1 MISPLLAYAT
11 DKADVDTKDE
21 KKSRIDIKYPFINY
35 YDVDLDKIYLSIDIF
50 YPKSTKYV

>member
-21 KKSRIDIKYPFINY
+21 KKSRIDIYYPFINY
-35 YDVDLDKIYLSIDIF
+35 YDVDLDNKYPSIDIY
-50 YPKSTKYV
+50 YPISTK